1 MTLQLV
7 LRPTIIN
14 PARVQLYYAKAVL
27 SMPLYYAMQYMLL
40 CYFGLACDSTEYRCS
55 IGICVKMT
63 NMCDAILNCP
73 DHTDE
78 QLANC
83 LNS

>member
-27 SMPLYYAMQYMLL
+27 SMPLYYAMQYMWL
-40 CYFGLACDSTEYRCS
+40 CYFWFSLRFNGVSLFDWYLCQNDEYVRCNTELSRSYR
-55 IGICVKMT
+55 
-63 NMCDAILNCP
+63 
-73 DHTDE
+73 
-78 QLANC
+78 
-83 LNS
+83 